1 MFAPGNINR
10 VINLNAHKDDDDGF
24 WSDDDKN
31 PIQMFAKPKNQSNN
45 NLPEIQQIPE
55 LTDNTGP
62 IDKDDELMTAIIQT
76 ASKQKTIIGK
86 DEIEYDNFAMKNQQQ
101 KQIQQIQPNIPQ
113 VAQQQN
119 TERKRHKHSS
129 KNSGEKRHRHH
140 KSSRKN
146 DSSPQI
152 SASSSNPNI
161 NQQYATQIPQTP
173 SQPTIQLSS
182 SEQAKQMRLH
192 ALGYHTSVP
201 ASTIY
206 QQNQRTQQQQ
216 VQQPNYS
223 GYDTI

>member
-101 KQIQQIQPNIPQ
+101 KFNKFNQISRKLHNNKIRKEKGINIQAKILERKDIVITNLLEKMILLLKYRLLVQIQILIS
-113 VAQQQN
+113 N
-119 TERKRHKHSS
+119 TQHKYLKHLL
-129 KNSGEKRHRHH
+129 
-140 KSSRKN
+140 
-146 DSSPQI
+146 
-152 SASSSNPNI
+152 
-161 NQQYATQIPQTP
+161 NQQYN
-173 SQPTIQLSS
+173 
-182 SEQAKQMRLH
+182 
-192 ALGYHTSVP
+192 YHL
-201 ASTIY
+201 
-206 QQNQRTQQQQ
+206 
-216 VQQPNYS
+216 PNKLNK
-223 GYDTI
+223 